1 VNGEKKVSGFSAQVS
16 KSEGVLTPD
25 TSRSKAMRFHFVKA
39 RISIVFSVIMVG
51 VNVLVPTLSLA
62 ASASAIDRNVTQSLT
77 TLYKNNPPAKA
88 LADKA
93 VGVLVFPSIVKGGF
107 IIAGQFGDGALRKS
121 GKTVAYYR
129 SLAASFGYQ
138 AGAQAFGYVLFFM
151 DDDSLR
157 YLDNSAGF
165 ELGTG
170 PSLVVLDAGFGK
182 NLSTTTLQKGI
193 YAFIFDQKGLMGG
206 AGIQGSKITKINPN
220 P

>member
-1 VNGEKKVSGFSAQVS
+1 MRSYFVRTGLSFSLA
-16 KSEGVLTPD
+16 
-25 TSRSKAMRFHFVKA
+25 
-39 RISIVFSVIMVG
+39 VIMVG
-51 VNVLVPTLSLA
+51 FNFMMPCLSLA
-62 ASASAIDRNVTQSLT
+62 ANARAIDRDAKASLDK
-77 TLYKNNPPAKA
+77 LYKHSPGAKA

-107 IIAGQFGDGALRKS
+107 IIAGQFGDGALRKN

-129 SLAASFGYQ
+129 SLAASYGFQ
-138 AGAQAFGYVLFFM
+138 AGVQAYGYVLFFM
-151 DDDSLR
+151 DEDSLR
-157 YLDNSAGF
+157 YLDSSAGF

-206 AGIQGSKITKINPN
+206 VGIQGTKITKINPN

>member
-1 VNGEKKVSGFSAQVS
+1 MKTKNANFKAVILAVTLALATLTVNAFST
-16 KSEGVLTPD
+16 G
-25 TSRSKAMRFHFVKA
+25 
-39 RISIVFSVIMVG
+39 MV
-51 VNVLVPTLSLA
+51 LA
-62 ASASAIDRNVTQSLT
+62 ASASRIDRSVTQSLT
-77 TLYKNNPPAKA
+77 TLYKNTPGAKA

-107 IIAGQFGDGALRKS
+107 IIAGQFGDGALRKK

-129 SLAASFGYQ
+129 SLAASYGFQ
-138 AGAQAFGYVLFFM
+138 AGVQAFGYVLFFM
-151 DDDSLR
+151 DEASLR
-157 YLDNSAGF
+157 YLDNSAGW
-165 ELGTG
+165 ELGVG

-182 NLSTTTLQKGI
+182 TLSTTTLQKGV

>member
-1 VNGEKKVSGFSAQVS
+1 MSFQLKREKNGSVATTTLGLALAA
-16 KSEGVLTPD
+16 LTL
-25 TSRSKAMRFHFVKA
+25 
-39 RISIVFSVIMVG
+39 VIH
-51 VNVLVPTLSLA
+51 LSMASTILA
-62 ASASAIDRNVTQSLT
+62 ASASAIDRDAKSTLT
-77 TLYKNNPPAKA
+77 RLYNNNPGAKA
-88 LADKA
+88 LGDKA

-107 IIAGQFGDGALRKS
+107 IIAGQFGDGALRRS
-121 GKTVAYYR
+121 GKTIAYYR
-129 SLAASFGYQ
+129 SLAASYGFQ

-151 DDDSLR
+151 DEDSLR
-157 YLDNSAGF
+157 YLDSSAGF

-206 AGIQGSKITKINPN
+206 VGIQGTKITKINPN

>member
-1 VNGEKKVSGFSAQVS
+1 MKFDLVKIG
-16 KSEGVLTPD
+16 
-25 TSRSKAMRFHFVKA
+25 RSVALA
-39 RISIVFSVIMVG
+39 VIMVG
-51 VNVLVPTLSLA
+51 FNVLIPTLSQA
-62 ASASAIDRNVTQSLT
+62 ASASQIDRNATQSLT
-77 TLYKNNPPAKA
+77 TLYKNTPGAKA

-107 IIAGQFGDGALRKS
+107 IIAGQFGDGALRKK

-129 SLAASFGYQ
+129 SLAASYGFQ

-206 AGIQGSKITKINPN
+206 VGIQGTKITKINPN